1 MSNETWSCIP
11 PQATFPLGTEN
22 QPADKILPESDH
34 ADFRSK
40 WNDAAAVW
48 RSGSFFN
55 RVSPDAISQFESL
68 AALSRCKTS
77 KILLSEGESPAAVL
91 ILLEGN
97 VKVTMNSIDGHR
109 LILGIA
115 GMGDILGLAAVV
127 SGHPYEITAEAQFPC
142 KLASLPRRTFLD
154 FLDRHPVAAHNVGLQ
169 LSQDYIRACEQ
180 LRFMGIR
187 MTSGTRLAR
196 LLLKWCADGGQT
208 ERGTRI
214 TCSLTH
220 EEIGECIG
228 VARETV
234 SRTLSDFKHRNLV
247 VKRGS
252 TLVIGS
258 VRALEI
264 YADRNGD

>member
-11 PQATFPLGTEN
+11 VQATFRLGAEMRS
-22 QPADKILPESDH
+22 ADDVLPESNF

-40 WNDAAAVW
+40 WNDASAA
-48 RSGSFFN
+48 RRTGNFFS
-55 RVSPDAISQFESL
+55 RLSPDAISQFESL
-68 AALSRCKTS
+68 AAPYRCKTS
-77 KILLSEGESPAAVL
+77 KVLISEGESPGAVL

-115 GMGDILGLAAVV
+115 GMGEILGLAAAV

-142 KLASLPRRTFLD
+142 KLASIPRRTFLD
-154 FLDRHPVAAHNVGLQ
+154 FLDRYPVAAHNVGLQ

-180 LRFMGIR
+180 LRFIGIK
-187 MTSGTRLAR
+187 MNSGTRLAR

-208 ERGTRI
+208 DCGTRI

-234 SRTLSDFKHRNLV
+234 SRTLSDFKHRKLV

>member
-1 MSNETWSCIP
+1 MSNESRP
-11 PQATFPLGTEN
+11 SFPRQACFRLGTEIRSVDN
-22 QPADKILPESDH
+22 ILPDSNF
-34 ADFRSK
+34 ADSQLK
-40 WNDAAAVW
+40 WNDAAAAW
-48 RSGSFFN
+48 RSGSFFS
-55 RVSPDAISQFESL
+55 RLSPDAISQFESL
-68 AALSRCKTS
+68 AAPYRCKSS
-77 KILLSEGESPAAVL
+77 KILLSEGESPTAVL
-91 ILLEGN
+91 FLLEGS

-109 LILGIA
+109 LILGIV

-142 KLASLPRRTFLD
+142 KLTSLPRRTFLD
-154 FLDRHPVAAHNVGLQ
+154 FLDRYPVAAQNVGLQ
-169 LSQDYIRACEQ
+169 LSRDYIQACEQ

-196 LLLKWCADGGQT
+196 LLLKWSADGCQT
-208 ERGTRI
+208 DRGTRI

-228 VARETV
+228 LARETV
-234 SRTLSDFKHRNLV
+234 SRTLSEFKHRKLV

-264 YADRNGD
+264 YAERNGD